1 MPPSALPGVLLYHY
15 NGYVPNR
22 CSFQYFVSCHPDAQG
37 HMHPSYLGTLDMFR
51 TSRTSNPIT
60 NSSRELIMSSTAGK
74 LPLPSPGCDPT
85 IHEARAGSESDREAF
100 CKEVDAKLLKW
111 QHSRDNIEEET
122 TRFTFFDLED
132 LRWVIHT
139 P

>member
-1 MPPSALPGVLLYHY
+1 MISFWNKGCHASQCVTWGTTVPLQRIRPQPLFISVLW
-15 NGYVPNR
+15 
-22 CSFQYFVSCHPDAQG
+22 
-37 HMHPSYLGTLDMFR
+37 TLDMFR

-60 NSSRELIMSSTAGK
+60 NSSRELIMPSTAGK

-122 TRFTFFDLED
+122 TRFTIFDLED

-139 P
+139 S